1 MTTEDMTTTTDPRP
15 ATGPQPRGELDPR
28 YSSPGAVA
36 LDWPTARDA
45 LVSAPT
51 LLLCTVRADGQP
63 QATPLI
69 AVWLDDALWFCT
81 GAHEQKARNL
91 LHSPACL
98 LAAVSEGLDVVVE
111 GEAVRVRDEAVLRR
125 VADAYVERHGE
136 EWRFEVRDGAFQQDH
151 PDAAPAL
158 VLRVVPEVV
167 RAFGKGETYSQTR
180 WRFAQDAAAR

>member
-1 MTTEDMTTTTDPRP
+1 MTTTDAP
-15 ATGPQPRGELDPR
+15 AGTGPAHPGELDAR
-28 YSSPGAVA
+28 YSSPGAA
-36 LDWPTARDA
+36 PLDWSTALEA
-45 LVSAPT
+45 LVTAPT

-98 LAAVSEGLDVVVE
+98 LAAVSERLDVVVE
-111 GEAVRVRDEAVLRR
+111 GEAVRVRDEDVLRR

-136 EWRFEVRDGAFQQDH
+136 EWRFEVRDEAFQQDH

-158 VLRVVPEVV
+158 VLRVVPRTV
-167 RAFGKGETYSQTR
+167 RAFVKGEPYSQTR
-180 WRFAQDAAAR
+180 WRFAEDAAAR

>member
-1 MTTEDMTTTTDPRP
+1 MTTTDARASTRPPRP
-15 ATGPQPRGELDPR
+15 GELDPR
-28 YSSPGAVA
+28 YSSPGAEPLDWATA
-36 LDWPTARDA
+36 LDR
-45 LVSAPT
+45 LVTAPT

-91 LHSPACL
+91 AHAPACL
-98 LAAVSEGLDVVVE
+98 LTAVDESLDVVVE
-111 GEAVRVRDEAVLRR
+111 GEAVRVRDEDVLRR

-136 EWRFEVRDGAFQQDH
+136 EWRFEVRDEAFQQDH

-158 VLRVVPEVV
+158 VLRVSPQVV

-180 WRFAQDAAAR
+180 WRFAEDTAG